1 MISFVNTNHKLEK
14 FDENDSDRLKEFNQ
28 VNNRKVVKV
37 LTLDDFDLKGKT
49 VFLRVDMNCP
59 IDPETMEIL
68 GTKRIEETI
77 ETLESLKEARVVVA
91 SHQGRVGNK
100 DYTGMNKHAE
110 VLEKLMN
117 KKIDRKSVV

>member
-49 VFLRVDMNCP
+49 VFC
-59 IDPETMEIL
+59 EWT
-68 GTKRIEETI
+68 
-77 ETLESLKEARVVVA
+77 
-91 SHQGRVGNK
+91 
-100 DYTGMNKHAE
+100 
-110 VLEKLMN
+110 
-117 KKIDRKSVV
+117 